1 MNELRY
7 TLITDGSSD
16 TVLIPII
23 TWALRVNGI
32 EGAIQPQWADL
43 RLFSEGAKLDEKIRT
58 SIEYYPCDILFI
70 HRDAEKELRENRAK
84 QIWAAY
90 CTCRMTKIIPI
101 PPICVIPVRMQE
113 AWLLFDET
121 AIRQAAGNKN
131 GRMSLPLPPLN
142 TIESIPDPKNL
153 LHECLRRASG
163 RTGRRLKKFR
173 PASSAHQIPN
183 FIEDFTPLR
192 SLSAFI
198 AFEKDLRGTLKKY
211 IVYEKL

>member
-1 MNELRY
+1 MATLRY

-23 TWALRVNGI
+23 TWTLRVNGI

-43 RLFSEGAKLDEKIRT
+43 RLFSEGTKLEEKIRT
-58 SIEYYPCDILFI
+58 SLEYFPCDVLFI
-70 HRDAEKELRENRAK
+70 HRDAEKEPRENRAK
-84 QIWAAY
+84 EIWAAY
-90 CTCRMTKIIPI
+90 CASRMMDTIQI

-121 AIRQAAGNKN
+121 AIRRAAGNKN
-131 GRMSLPLPPLN
+131 GQMSLPLPSLN
-142 TIESIPDPKNL
+142 TIEYVPDPKDL
-153 LHECLRRASG
+153 LHECLRIASG

-183 FIEDFTPLR
+183 FIEDLTPLR
-192 SLSAFI
+192 SLSAFT
-198 AFEKDLRGTLKKY
+198 AFENDLRGAMKKY
-211 IVYEKL
+211 TPHEK